1 MMPHT
6 RNTPAHRFNRRA
18 LLRGAIAVA
27 ATSALPWRFGNTA
40 PALSASGE
48 KVELSA
54 AAIAEL
60 QKSIQG
66 VVVVP
71 ASPDYEQVRRVWNP
85 QFNRRPAL
93 IARCTSTADVQ
104 ATVQF
109 ARSHDLLTAVRC
121 GGHCSAGFSSIDD
134 GLVIDL
140 SPFNSVDVD
149 PDRKVAFVSGGALLG
164 NLDRATAP
172 HMLATTAGV
181 VSHTGVGGLA
191 TGAGQGRLGRKFGL
205 TIDNNRGVEMVL
217 ADGSMVRANEQ
228 ENPDLHWAVR
238 GGGGNFG
245 IVTQFEF
252 QLHDYDQVITSLS
265 YTFPVSKAKDLF
277 KLYFEDVRAGA
288 AGAHP
293 RSRFT
298 DLRARETTVAIS
310 GTFLGPIAAAE
321 ANLSPVKTLGTP
333 IGTRSSE
340 MAYVKLQ
347 SIGDGDRFSDV
358 HSYGKSGFF
367 SRVDPK
373 LIDTLV
379 DYVARTN
386 VPNTGARIGLQ
397 GGAIAEVPETATA
410 FAQRD
415 GIYQASLGVDW
426 KQGMDPAR
434 GIKHIRDLWALLE
447 PMSTH
452 GFYINSV
459 YDDSE
464 ERIRGSFRG
473 NLARLVDI
481 KTRVDPT
488 NFFRLNPNIR
498 PKGQRA

>member
-1 MMPHT
+1 
-6 RNTPAHRFNRRA
+6 
-18 LLRGAIAVA
+18 
-27 ATSALPWRFGNTA
+27 
-40 PALSASGE
+40 
-48 KVELSA
+48 
-54 AAIAEL
+54 
-60 QKSIQG
+60 
-66 VVVVP
+66 
-71 ASPDYEQVRRVWNP
+71 
-85 QFNRRPAL
+85 
-93 IARCTSTADVQ
+93 
-104 ATVQF
+104 
-109 ARSHDLLTAVRC
+109 
-121 GGHCSAGFSSIDD
+121 
-134 GLVIDL
+134 
-140 SPFNSVDVD
+140 
-149 PDRKVAFVSGGALLG
+149 
-164 NLDRATAP
+164 
-172 HMLATTAGV
+172 
-181 VSHTGVGGLA
+181 
-191 TGAGQGRLGRKFGL
+191 L

-217 ADGSMVRANEQ
+217 ADGSIVRANEQ

-252 QLHDYDQVITSLS
+252 QLHDYDQVISSVS
-265 YTFPVSKAKDLF
+265 YRFPIGKAKELF
-277 KLYFEDVRAGA
+277 KLYFEMCERAPRELTLGA
-288 AGAHP
+288 GLQTSE
-293 RSRFT
+293 RG
-298 DLRARETTVAIS
+298 ETTASIS

-321 ANLSPVKTLGTP
+321 ANLSPVKALGTP
-333 IGTRSSE
+333 IGARSSE
-340 MAYVKLQ
+340 MAYVTLQ

-358 HSYGKSGFF
+358 RSYGKSGFF
-367 SRVDPK
+367 NRVDPK

-386 VPNTGARIGLQ
+386 VPNTGVRIGLQ
-397 GGAIAEVPETATA
+397 GGAIAEVPEAATA

-426 KQGMDPAR
+426 EEGMDPAR
-434 GIKHIRDLWALLE
+434 GIQHIRDLWALLE

>member
-1 MMPHT
+1 MPHP
-6 RNTPAHRFNRRA
+6 RNVSSQRFSRRA
-18 LLRGAIAVA
+18 LLRGVIAVA
-27 ATSALPWRFGNTA
+27 ATSALPWRSGNTA
-40 PALSASGE
+40 PALSTTGE
-48 KVELSA
+48 KVELSD

-66 VVVVP
+66 IVVVP
-71 ASPDYEQVRRVWNP
+71 MSPDYEQVRRVWNP
-85 QFNRRPAL
+85 KFNRRPAL
-93 IARCTSTADVQ
+93 IARCTSAADVQ

-109 ARSHDLLTAVRC
+109 ARSHKLLTAIRC
-121 GGHCSAGFSSIDD
+121 GGHCSAGFSTIDD

-140 SPFNSVDVD
+140 SPFNSVAVD
-149 PDRKVAFVSGGALLG
+149 PDQKVAYVSGGALLG

-172 HMLATTAGV
+172 HNLATTAGV

-191 TGAGQGRLGRKFGL
+191 TGAGQGRLARKFGL

-217 ADGSMVRANEQ
+217 ADGSIVRANAN

-252 QLHDYDQVITSLS
+252 QLHDYDQVVTSLS
-265 YTFPVSKAKDLF
+265 YRFPIAKAKDLF
-277 KLYFEDVRAGA
+277 KLFFEMCEQAPLELTLGAGLETSE
-288 AGAHP
+288 GG
-293 RSRFT
+293 
-298 DLRARETTVAIS
+298 ETTVSIS

-321 ANLSPVKTLGTP
+321 AAVSPVKALGAP
-333 IGTRSSE
+333 ISTRSGE
-340 MAYVKLQ
+340 MAYTTLQ
-347 SIGDGDRFSDV
+347 SIGDGPRFSDV

-367 SRVDPK
+367 NTVDPK

-397 GGAIAEVPETATA
+397 GGTIAEVPETATA

-426 KQGMDPAR
+426 KEGMDSAA
-434 GIKHIRDLWALLE
+434 GIQHVRDLWALLE

-464 ERIRGSFRG
+464 ERVRKSFRG

-481 KTRVDPT
+481 KTQVDPT

-498 PKGQRA
+498 PKPQPA